1 MADQRIQHVL
11 VKFLTE
17 VDTKG
22 VNASKGAFTD
32 LDKQVDKIK
41 NNIASVAKDNKS
53 GLNQITE
60 GFKRMVPAAR
70 EASDKISDLTEN
82 LAAQGEEAGFLGRA
96 MSLLRTPYGAV
107 AAAVSSLI
115 VLPIISYFKNTGE
128 GADKLK
134 EVMSGLGSV
143 SSRVTSIFGEI
154 GKSILDLDFRG
165 AIEGFSK
172 LADLANL
179 FNTYYEGVDLGKLK
193 NSFEDFARIS
203 KRNLD
208 ELENQEKSI
217 RNQIAETSDLNKKEL
232 LLLDLKSNQ
241 KKQDEL
247 RVSLAERNLEIT
259 KKELAIKYG
268 ETEQARDLT
277 NEIKKQTEYL
287 IYYQS
292 KSSDPQFK
300 RSAEITQQKINE
312 LQRQLE
318 IELKKQKNGILGQTP
333 EQINAN
339 TKLKGEEKDILF
351 EAEKKLDDAKR
362 KSLVNDK
369 EYLVEQKRIQAERQ
383 RLAEEERRRH
393 ANEIKD
399 LDKLGEKLDE
409 LAFKIRTNQNTDL
422 FTKNPIQIENN
433 IRALKKQITDLI
445 AEANGVSDNAKTP
458 EEKGLVLKLK
468 AQLSATIKDL
478 TNQVDELS
486 KSFELSPIEFKI
498 PYKLVPGKDGFD
510 PKDVAESIG
519 AQFINNEQN
528 KIKVPVILDPNKLTP
543 EEKQKLSEALDSAEA
558 QVLSAQE
565 NAKGEQAAKE
575 ERRKRLKELS
585 IDISNNAKEIADAV
599 IQTQINRIDQ
609 EIQLEQ
615 DRISR
620 LNEIAADGN
629 AEQLR
634 LEEERLER
642 LANQREEFAKR
653 LQAISAI
660 EIGASVG
667 SSIAQYVSLVVKESL
682 FKDPIVAIAET
693 LALIGAIASG
703 VASIRKLSVQGFELG
718 DEYVTETGR
727 NKPGPSDTIPA
738 LLTPGERVVPSSL
751 NAKLGGITNPE
762 LVNAVEAYRA
772 PTIYQTK
779 RFSSKS
785 DDILLKQNKLIE
797 ENTKAIQDM
806 RIHLDV
812 DMDSYHV
819 TQAKRQKGEAR
830 RKRLART
837 R

>member
-115 VLPIISYFKNTGE
+115 ALPIISYFKNTGE

-247 RVSLAERNLEIT
+247 RVSLAERNLEIS

-422 FTKNPIQIENN
+422 FTKNPIQIEHN

-486 KSFELSPIEFKI
+486 KSFELSPLVVQKKI
-498 PYKLVPGKDGFD
+498 G
-510 PKDVAESIG
+510 
-519 AQFINNEQN
+519 
-528 KIKVPVILDPNKLTP
+528 IKVPVILDPNKLTP

-565 NAKGEQAAKE
+565 NAKGEQVAKE

-642 LANQREEFAKR
+642 LNNMREEAVKKQKAI
-653 LQAISAI
+653 QAVEIAVNTATSVSSLVAAI
-660 EIGASVG
+660 TRDAAAGTPLLAILDAVALIAAIGAG
-667 SSIAQYVSLVVKESL
+667 IAQIRSLS
-682 FKDPIVAIAET
+682 
-693 LALIGAIASG
+693 
-703 VASIRKLSVQGFELG
+703 QGFEEG
-718 DEYVTETGR
+718 TEFV
-727 NKPGPSDTIPA
+727 KPGEGKRGKTDTIPA
-738 LLTPGERVVPSSL
+738 WLAPGERVIPAAL
-751 NAKLGGITNPE
+751 NAKLGKISNND
-762 LVNAVEAYRA
+762 LVEFTRAYN
-772 PTIYQTK
+772 TK
-779 RFSSKS
+779 IEVPRNIGAREDVLVKLFKE
-785 DDILLKQNKLIE
+785 QNNKLD